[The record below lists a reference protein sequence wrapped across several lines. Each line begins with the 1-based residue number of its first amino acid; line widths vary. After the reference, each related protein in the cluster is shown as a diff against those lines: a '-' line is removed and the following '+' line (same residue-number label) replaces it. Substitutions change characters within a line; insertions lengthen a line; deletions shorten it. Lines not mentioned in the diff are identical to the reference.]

1 MFVFCC
7 ALPKAKSKISAVVVV
22 AAAVIAV
29 VAVGAAAAGS
39 GDASYR
45 WQLQMLIGNYD
56 RVFEMERTSFNY
68 RIVGSFNCLFLI
80 LYLFSF
86 VVAMTAAWNS
96 RVARLDKIA
105 H

>member
-1 MFVFCC
+1 M
-7 ALPKAKSKISAVVVV
+7 AKSKISVVV
-22 AAAVIAV
+22 AVVAVIAV
-29 VAVGAAAAGS
+29 AAVVGAVAVA

-56 RVFEMERTSFNY
+56 KVFEMERTSFSY
-68 RIVGSFNCLFLI
+68 RIVASFNCLFSI

>member
-1 MFVFCC
+1 M
-7 ALPKAKSKISAVVVV
+7 AKSKISVVV
-22 AAAVIAV
+22 AVVAVIAV
-29 VAVGAAAAGS
+29 AAVVGAVAVA

-56 RVFEMERTSFNY
+56 KVFEMERTSFSY
-68 RIVGSFNCLFLI
+68 RIVASFNCLFSI

-86 VVAMTAAWNS
+86 VVAMIAAWNS

>member
-1 MFVFCC
+1 M
-7 ALPKAKSKISAVVVV
+7 AKSKISVVV
-22 AAAVIAV
+22 AVVAVIAV
-29 VAVGAAAAGS
+29 VVVVGAVAAVA

-56 RVFEMERTSFNY
+56 KVFEMERTSFSY
-68 RIVGSFNCLFLI
+68 RIVASFNCLFSI

>member
-29 VAVGAAAAGS
+29 AAVA

-86 VVAMTAAWNS
+86 VVAMTADWNS